1 MTTERSMNR
10 RILVID
16 DNQSIH
22 DDFRAILTPD
32 NQSLVDMHEEE
43 AAIFGESTASPIGET
58 FEVDSA
64 FQGEEALAMART
76 ALDEGRPYALAFVDM
91 RMPPGWDGVTTIEKL
106 WEVCPDLETVICTA
120 FSDHNWHSIIERLG
134 TTSQLLILKKPYD
147 NIEILQFATALTE
160 KWNLAY
166 EARQREALLENL
178 VSERTAELAAI
189 NTELK
194 QFAYIVSHDLKA
206 PLRGIQSLADWIVT
220 DYANK
225 LDAEG
230 VEQLHLIQTRAQRMH
245 DLIEGV
251 LCYSRGSCTEGHK
264 TPVDLH
270 AIVSEVTDLLNLPAH
285 ITITMDNPLPTIEIE
300 ETQIYQVFL
309 NLLSNAVNYL
319 DKPQGTIHIG
329 CQTQEDA
336 WLFSVKD
343 NGPGIDPKCFEL
355 IFQLFQK
362 LNSSDDY
369 ESTGIGLTLVKK
381 IIENQDGKI
390 WVESEVGTGS
400 TFWFTLKK
408 ELIHVGT

>member
-10 RILVID
+10 RILIID

-22 DDFRAILTPD
+22 EDFRAILAPD

-43 AAIFGESTASPIGET
+43 AAIFGDTTASPIGET
-58 FEVDSA
+58 FEVDGA

-106 WEVCPDLETVICTA
+106 WEVCPDLETAICTA
-120 FSDHNWHSIIERLG
+120 FSDHDWNSIMERLG

-147 NIEILQFATALTE
+147 NIEILQLATALTE

-166 EARQREALLENL
+166 EARHRETLLENL
-178 VSERTAELAAI
+178 VSERMAELATI

-206 PLRGIQSLADWIVT
+206 PLRGIQSLADWVVI
-220 DYANK
+220 DYADK
-225 LDAEG
+225 LDAPG
-230 VEQLHLIQTRAQRMH
+230 VEQLHLIQTRAERMH
-245 DLIEGV
+245 NLIEGI
-251 LCYSRGSCTEGHK
+251 LRYSRVGCIEGQK

-270 AIVSEVTDLLNLPAH
+270 TIVSEVTDLLNLPTH
-285 ITITMDNPLPTIEIE
+285 ITITIDNPLPTIEIE
-300 ETQIYQVFL
+300 ETQIFQVFL

-319 DKPQGTIHIG
+319 DKPRGTIHIG
-329 CQTQEDA
+329 CQEQEDA

-343 NGPGIDPKCFEL
+343 NGPGIDAKCFEL

-362 LNSSDDY
+362 LNNSDDH
-369 ESTGIGLTLVKK
+369 EGTGIGLNLVKK

-408 ELIHVGT
+408 ELIHAGT